1 MREYAVQVGGE
12 VSQVVVGR
20 GLLGRLGELI
30 ASNSEASNVPATF
43 LAVDSAI
50 GESHGRTA
58 LAGLGD
64 AACGSAMVEARESA
78 KVTSSVESLWDEMM
92 AAGVDRKG
100 LVVGLG
106 GGIVG
111 DVVGFAAASWMR
123 GVQLVLAPSTLLAM
137 VDASIGGKTGVNVRL
152 PDGGLGKNLAG
163 AFWPARLIV
172 SDIDTLSTLD
182 DRDFRCGLAECVK
195 HAVLDGEEAMER
207 LDGELEQVCARDPDA
222 LEELVARSGRIKCA
236 VVERDPREAGGRAL
250 LNLGHTYAHALES
263 REELDLRHGEAVAI
277 GLMSACAAAVEAGA
291 GDPKLGD
298 RVGELLGRAGL
309 PIRLADG
316 GPLEALRSGMQLDKK
331 RVQGRI
337 QLILPYAAGDVQIVD
352 GPPEAV
358 IEAGW
363 RAVGAS

>member
-1 MREYAVQVGGE
+1 MRDYTVQVGGE
-12 VSQVVVGR
+12 QSRVVVGR
-20 GLLGRLGELI
+20 GLLPGLGALI
-30 ASNSEASNVPATF
+30 TSTLESADPPASF
-43 LAVDSAI
+43 LAIDSTI
-50 GESHGRTA
+50 REPHGA
-58 LAGLGD
+58 LAMAGLG
-64 AACGSAMVEARESA
+64 AMACGSAEVDARESA
-78 KVTSSVESLWDEMM
+78 KVTATVESLWDAMLK
-92 AAGVDRKG
+92 AGLDRRG

-123 GVQLVLAPSTLLAM
+123 GVQLVLVPTTLLAM

-207 LDGELEQVCARDPDA
+207 LDGELDSVLARDPET
-222 LEELVARSGRIKCA
+222 LEELVARSGQVKCA

-277 GLMSACAAAVEAGA
+277 GLMAACGAAKAAG
-291 GDPKLGD
+291 LGD
-298 RVGELLGRAGL
+298 GRLAGRVETLLERAGL
-309 PIRLADG
+309 PVRLADG
-316 GPLEALRSGMQLDKK
+316 GSLAVLRAGMQLDKK
-331 RVQGRI
+331 RVGGRL
-337 QLILPYAAGDVQIVD
+337 QLILPVEAGDVRVVD
-352 GPPEAV
+352 APAETV
-358 IEAGW
+358 IEEGW
-363 RAVGAS
+363 RAVGAG